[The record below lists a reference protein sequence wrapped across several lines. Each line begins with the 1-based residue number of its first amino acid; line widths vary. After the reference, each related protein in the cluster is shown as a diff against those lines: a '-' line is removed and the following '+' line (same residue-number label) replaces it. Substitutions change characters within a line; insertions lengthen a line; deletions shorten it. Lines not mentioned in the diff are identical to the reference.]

1 MPYDDV
7 NEVANELFESLFSR
21 YQISLETSRGRCDF
35 TFDTL
40 QKLYYKY
47 CIINFKRGGWYIDSQ
62 DRIKKKRETIN
73 LKNEDI

>member
-7 NEVANELFESLFSR
+7 NEVANELFESRFSR

-47 CIINFKRGGWYIDSQ
+47 CIINFKRGG
-62 DRIKKKRETIN
+62 
-73 LKNEDI
+73 